1 MAPFAFC
8 TNRECRHVFDFNESN
23 EETDTRVSSLPPKSC
38 PACNGNV
45 VVWCPR
51 CFGSI
56 ANKPEADDPK
66 CAHCGAE
73 LLGPAKA
80 KPSKAASGAA
90 SGAAIAAGVGV
101 LCFKLAD
108 SGLADV
114 IRNVMQ

>member
-8 TNRECRHVFDFNESN
+8 TDPSCRRVFDFDESSQ
-23 EETDTRVSSLPPKSC
+23 ETDTRVSSLPPKSC

-45 VVWCPR
+45 VAWCPR

-80 KPSKAASGAA
+80 KPSKAASRAA
-90 SGAAIAAGVGV
+90 SGAANLASIGAF
-101 LCFKLAD
+101 CFESIH